1 MSRPDART
9 GTLFLQPVALVPR
22 RRPTQSSCISTSSYS
37 NNHQEETQR
46 PMNNDDRPCP
56 SSQRHTI
63 ARTHARKPSPQR
75 NKSTLLTL
83 LTLPVPIP
91 SYRSPPS
98 YKVPSHLGKS
108 NPPLLSAPAQHYL
121 YLSSAAPAEH
131 AKQRA
136 QPSTNRD
143 TAEALQTGAGPCL
156 NIAIRLVPLTL
167 RCATFFCVDP
177 VGKPAPSG

>member
-98 YKVPSHLGKS
+98 YKAPSHLGKS

-167 RCATFFCVDP
+167 RCATLFLRRPCR
-177 VGKPAPSG
+177 

>member
-1 MSRPDART
+1 
-9 GTLFLQPVALVPR
+9 
-22 RRPTQSSCISTSSYS
+22 
-37 NNHQEETQR
+37 
-46 PMNNDDRPCP
+46 MNNDDRPCP